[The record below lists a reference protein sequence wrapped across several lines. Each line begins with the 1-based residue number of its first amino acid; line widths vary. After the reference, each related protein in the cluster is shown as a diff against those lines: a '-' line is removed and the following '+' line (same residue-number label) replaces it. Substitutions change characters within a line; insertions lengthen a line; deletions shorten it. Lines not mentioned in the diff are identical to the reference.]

1 MNAPLGTLKKIG
13 IFFAIITA
21 AFYFRALGLNWDE
34 GAGLH
39 PDERFLN
46 MTQGAIG
53 WGIPWSLYFDTAHSP
68 MNPLNRGTN
77 FYVYGTLPLFVVKGL
92 MELLSSWQI
101 HQMHMI
107 GRWVSVACDMVT
119 VGAVIALAWSLQ
131 GFAAAF
137 IAAVL
142 CATCVGLVQQ
152 AHFGTVD
159 SMATCFSTLAMLCLV
174 RVSKSPHDRSLE
186 FGWWCFW
193 SGVFAGAAAATK
205 APCGLVLAWI
215 IPAALIRSRALRPLA
230 TGAAMAALAA
240 FFVFRV
246 THPYAFSGPGF
257 WDLALSE
264 RWLGNLQEQ
273 LRLGQPSLGY
283 PPAVQWIDRSPLF
296 SISNMF
302 HWGIGEL
309 PFVLIALALSMGIY
323 LAIRSRDW
331 RYVLVASWGGA
342 AFVYLA
348 LVAPNRY
355 LRYQLPAYPMFF
367 VVAGAFCIHIYA
379 SASQRARRVV
389 MLGVAAVLAYSM
401 LWCFAFTRIYTRETP
416 RIAASRWIFNNIP
429 AALSLVTTTNNVE
442 GVYPLSLPAAITIGP
457 DTPARFSITVSREV
471 YASGLQLGFI
481 EQQMPEGATISVL
494 IPGVTTELSSVA
506 GASRISFPL
515 LLRFEPGR
523 QYPVILTLKDSPH
536 AMVLRRPRI
545 AHETPWDDT
554 LPLRIDGFDPFGGMF
569 DGETSLELF
578 FQDDSLKLGKMVS
591 ALDQSDYF
599 FITSQRVWG
608 SVGRLSNIY
617 PMTQRFYRDL
627 LGCSDGE
634 LLSDC
639 FARIRPDN
647 HEGRMGF
654 QLLRTFES
662 YPTLGSW
669 QIPTERADESFSVY
683 DHPRVLIFRK
693 TDTFSAAKLRSSLE
707 SALPGARPRVIG
719 Q

>member
-1 MNAPLGTLKKIG
+1 MNAPLGTLKRIG
-13 IFFAIITA
+13 IFLAIITA

-46 MTQGAIG
+46 MTQGSIG
-53 WGIPWSLYFDTAHSP
+53 WGISWSLYFDTAHSP

-119 VGAVIALAWSLQ
+119 VGAVIALAWSLR

-159 SMATCFSTLAMLCLV
+159 SMATCFSTLAMLCLA

-230 TGAAMAALAA
+230 TGVAMAALAA

-257 WDLALSE
+257 WDLTLSE

-283 PPAVQWIDRSPLF
+283 PPAVQWIDRTPFF

-302 HWGIGEL
+302 HWGVGEL
-309 PFVLIALALSMGIY
+309 PFVLIALALSMGVY
-323 LAIRSRDW
+323 LAIRFRDW
-331 RYVLVASWGGA
+331 RYVLVASWGVA

-355 LRYQLPAYPMFF
+355 LRYQLPAYPIFF
-367 VVAGAFCIHIYA
+367 VVTGCFCMHIYA
-379 SASQRARRVV
+379 AASQRARRVV
-389 MLGVAAVLAYSM
+389 MLGVAAVLAYSV

-416 RIAASRWIFNNIP
+416 RVAASRWIFNNIP
-429 AALSLVTTTNNVE
+429 AALSLSTTTNNAE
-442 GVYPLSLPAAITIGP
+442 AMYPLSLPAAITIGP
-457 DTPARFSITVSREV
+457 NAPARFSITVSREV

-481 EQQMPEGATISVL
+481 EQQMPEGATISVS
-494 IPGVTTELSSVA
+494 IPGVTPERSSAA
-506 GASRISFPL
+506 GSSRISFPS

-523 QYPVILTLKDSPH
+523 QYPVILTIQNS
-536 AMVLRRPRI
+536 
-545 AHETPWDDT
+545 
-554 LPLRIDGFDPFGGMF
+554 
-569 DGETSLELF
+569 S
-578 FQDDSLKLGKMVS
+578 S
-591 ALDQSDYF
+591 AL
-599 FITSQRVWG
+599 
-608 SVGRLSNIY
+608 VG
-617 PMTQRFYRDL
+617 
-627 LGCSDGE
+627 
-634 LLSDC
+634 
-639 FARIRPDN
+639 
-647 HEGRMGF
+647 
-654 QLLRTFES
+654 
-662 YPTLGSW
+662 
-669 QIPTERADESFSVY
+669 
-683 DHPRVLIFRK
+683 
-693 TDTFSAAKLRSSLE
+693 
-707 SALPGARPRVIG
+707 
-719 Q
+719 